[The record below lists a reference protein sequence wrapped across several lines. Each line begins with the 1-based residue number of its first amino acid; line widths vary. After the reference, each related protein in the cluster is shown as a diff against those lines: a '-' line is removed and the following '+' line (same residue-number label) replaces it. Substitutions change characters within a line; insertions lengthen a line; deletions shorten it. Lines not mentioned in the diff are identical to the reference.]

1 MVQTIMLD
9 YLKRLKTFQIIAAIV
24 IIGLLYGAINLYTK
38 IQFYKSFA
46 NQTRTTSVVVQQV
59 EINSIN
65 KVYPATSVIEAKK
78 SYNVVSKTDGILNDI
93 FFNESS
99 FVKKGDNLFS
109 ILSTSSIGEI
119 IITAPF
125 DGYVGLTDYKIG
137 DKLKNGD
144 LLLTLD
150 DMTSMKAFIYL
161 PEKIIPQILGDIKY
175 IASSKLFPEQKYY
188 GVISNIDQRVN
199 RESRTIKAYAI
210 IENKNNYLRPGLLL
224 NIDIILDEI
233 KDTMLIPE
241 ESVLTS
247 KDYSYV
253 FVIDENTAK
262 LKKVSLG
269 ITSNGKIQILDG
281 IKSQDNVVTLGHEK
295 LKDGSKIKIIE
306 N

>member
-1 MVQTIMLD
+1 MLD
-9 YLKRLKTFQIIAAIV
+9 YFKRLKAFQIIAAIV
-24 IIGLLYGAINLYTK
+24 IVGLLYGAINLYTK

-46 NQTRTTSVVVQQV
+46 NQTRITSVAAEEVQ
-59 EINSIN
+59 IDSIN
-65 KVYPATSVIEAKK
+65 KIYPATSVIESKK
-78 SYNVVSKTDGILNDI
+78 SYNVISQTDGILNDI
-93 FFNESS
+93 FFSESS
-99 FVKKGDNLFS
+99 FVNKGDKLFS

-119 IITAPF
+119 LITAPF

-150 DMTSMKAFIYL
+150 DMSSMKAFIYL
-161 PEKIIPQILGDIKY
+161 PEKILPQISENIKY
-175 IASSKLFPEQKYY
+175 IASSKLFPEQKYF

-199 RESRTIKAYAI
+199 RDSRTIRAYAI
-210 IENKNNYLRPGLLL
+210 IDNKNNNLRPGIML

-233 KDTMLIPE
+233 EATMLIPE

-247 KDYSYV
+247 KDFSYV
-253 FVIDENTAK
+253 FVIEEDIAK
-262 LKKVSLG
+262 LKEVNIG
-269 ITSNGKIQILDG
+269 ISSNGMIQILSG
-281 IKSQDNVVTLGHEK
+281 ISSGDKVVTLGHEK

>member
-1 MVQTIMLD
+1 MLD
-9 YLKRLKTFQIIAAIV
+9 YFKRLKAFQIIAAIV
-24 IIGLLYGAINLYTK
+24 IVGLLYGAINLYAK

-46 NQTRTTSVVVQQV
+46 NQTRITSVAV
-59 EINSIN
+59 EEVKIDSIN
-65 KVYPATSVIEAKK
+65 KIYPATSVIEAKK
-78 SYNVVSKTDGILNDI
+78 SYNVVSKTDGILNEI
-93 FFNESS
+93 FFKESS
-99 FVKKGDNLFS
+99 FVEKGDNLFS

-119 IITAPF
+119 LITAPF
-125 DGYVGLTDYKIG
+125 DGYVGLTDYKVG

-150 DMTSMKAFIYL
+150 DMSSMKAFIYL
-161 PEKIIPQILGDIKY
+161 PEKILPQISQNIKY
-175 IASSKLFPEQKYY
+175 IASSKLFPEEKYF

-199 RESRTIKAYAI
+199 RDSRTIRAYAI
-210 IENKNNYLRPGLLL
+210 IDNKNDNLRPGLLL
-224 NIDIILDEI
+224 NIDIVLEEI

-253 FVIDENTAK
+253 FIIDENIAK
-262 LKKVSLG
+262 LKKVNLG
-269 ITSNGKIQILDG
+269 ITSNGMIQILSG
-281 IKSQDNVVTLGHEK
+281 LKSDDKVVTLGHEK

>member
-1 MVQTIMLD
+1 MLD
-9 YLKRLKTFQIIAAIV
+9 YFKRLKAFQIIAAIV

-46 NQTRTTSVVVQQV
+46 NQTRTISVAAQQV
-59 EINSIN
+59 QINSIN
-65 KVYPATSVIEAKK
+65 KVYPATSVIEAKN

-93 FFNESS
+93 FFKESS
-99 FVKKGDNLFS
+99 FVKKGDKLFS

-119 IITAPF
+119 LITAPF
-125 DGYVGLTDYKIG
+125 DGYVGLTDYKLG

-150 DMTSMKAFIYL
+150 DMSSMKAFIYL
-161 PEKIIPQILGDIKY
+161 PEKILPQISGDIKY
-175 IASSKLFPEQKYY
+175 IASSKLFPNQKYL

-199 RESRTIKAYAI
+199 RDSRTIRAYAI
-210 IENKNNYLRPGLLL
+210 IENINNNLRPGLML

-233 KDTMLIPE
+233 EATMLIPE

-253 FVIDENTAK
+253 FVIDENIAK
-262 LKKVSLG
+262 LKEVDLG
-269 ITSNGKIQILDG
+269 ISSNGMIQILSG
-281 IKSQDNVVTLGHEK
+281 INPEDKVVTLGHEK
-295 LKDGSKIKIIE
+295 LKDGSKIKILE

>member
-1 MVQTIMLD
+1 MLD
-9 YLKRLKTFQIIAAIV
+9 YFKRLKTFQIIGAIV
-24 IIGLLYGAINLYTK
+24 VIGLLYGAVNLYTK

-46 NQTRTTSVVVQQV
+46 NQTRTISVAAQQV
-59 EINSIN
+59 QINSIN
-65 KVYPATSVIEAKK
+65 KIYPATSVIEAKK
-78 SYNVVSKTDGILNDI
+78 SYNVVSKTEGILNDI
-93 FFNESS
+93 LFKESS
-99 FVKKGDNLFS
+99 FVKKGDKLFS

-119 IITAPF
+119 LITAPF
-125 DGYVGLTDYKIG
+125 DGYVGLTDYKLG

-150 DMTSMKAFIYL
+150 DMSSMKAFIYL
-161 PEKIIPQILGDIKY
+161 PEKILPQISGDIKY
-175 IASSKLFPEQKYY
+175 IASSKLFPDQKYF

-199 RESRTIKAYAI
+199 RDSRTIRAYAI
-210 IENKNNYLRPGLLL
+210 IENINNNLRPGLML

-233 KDTMLIPE
+233 EATMLIPE

-253 FVIDENTAK
+253 FVIEENIAK
-262 LKKVSLG
+262 LKQVNLG
-269 ITSNGKIQILDG
+269 ISSNGMIQILSG
-281 IKSQDNVVTLGHEK
+281 INSEDKVVTLGHEK

>member
-1 MVQTIMLD
+1 MLD
-9 YLKRLKTFQIIAAIV
+9 YFKKLGTFEIIAAVI
-24 IIGLLYGAINLYTK
+24 IIGLLYGAVNLYSK
-38 IQFYKSFA
+38 IQFYKSLA
-46 NQTRTTSVVVQQV
+46 NQTRTSSVQVQQV

-65 KVYPATSVIEAKK
+65 KIYPATSVIEANK
-78 SYNVVSKTDGILNDI
+78 SYNVVSKTDGVLNDI
-93 FFNESS
+93 FFTESS
-99 FVKKGDNLFS
+99 YVNKGDKLFS
-109 ILSTSSIGEI
+109 ILSTSSVGEI
-119 IITAPF
+119 LITAPF
-125 DGYVGLTDYKIG
+125 DGYVGITDYKIG

-161 PEKIIPQILGDIKY
+161 PEKILPQILGDIKY
-175 IASSKLFPEQKYY
+175 IASSKLFPEQQYY

>member
-1 MVQTIMLD
+1 MLD
-9 YLKRLKTFQIIAAIV
+9 YFKRLKTFQIIGAIV
-24 IIGLLYGAINLYTK
+24 VIGLLYGAVNLYTK

-46 NQTRTTSVVVQQV
+46 NQTRTISVAAQQV
-59 EINSIN
+59 QINSIN
-65 KVYPATSVIEAKK
+65 KIYPATSVIEAKK
-78 SYNVVSKTDGILNDI
+78 SYNVVSKTEGILNDI
-93 FFNESS
+93 FFKESS
-99 FVKKGDNLFS
+99 FVKKGDKLFS

-119 IITAPF
+119 LITAPF
-125 DGYVGLTDYKIG
+125 DGYVGLTDYKLG

-150 DMTSMKAFIYL
+150 DMSSMKAFIYL
-161 PEKIIPQILGDIKY
+161 PEKILPQISGDIKY
-175 IASSKLFPEQKYY
+175 IASSKLFPNQKYF

-199 RESRTIKAYAI
+199 RDSRTIRAYAI
-210 IENKNNYLRPGLLL
+210 IENINNNLRPGLML

-233 KDTMLIPE
+233 EATMLIPE

-253 FVIDENTAK
+253 FVIEEDIAK
-262 LKKVSLG
+262 LKQVNLG
-269 ITSNGKIQILDG
+269 ISSNGMIQILSG
-281 IKSQDNVVTLGHEK
+281 INSEDKVVTLGHEK

>member
-1 MVQTIMLD
+1 MLD
-9 YLKRLKTFQIIAAIV
+9 YFKRLKAFQIIATIV
-24 IIGLLYGAINLYTK
+24 IVGLLYGAFNLYTK

-46 NQTRTTSVVVQQV
+46 NQTRTTSVAV
-59 EINSIN
+59 EEVKIDSIN
-65 KVYPATSVIEAKK
+65 KIYPATSVIEAKK

-93 FFNESS
+93 FFKESS
-99 FVKKGDNLFS
+99 FVEKGDKLFS

-119 IITAPF
+119 LITAPF
-125 DGYVGLTDYKIG
+125 NGYVGITDYKIG

-150 DMTSMKAFIYL
+150 DMSSMKAFIYL
-161 PEKIIPQILGDIKY
+161 PEKILPQISKNIKY
-175 IASSKLFPEQKYY
+175 IASSKLFPDQKYF

-199 RESRTIKAYAI
+199 RDSRTIRAYAI
-210 IENKNNYLRPGLLL
+210 IDNKNKNLRPGLLL
-224 NIDIILDEI
+224 NIDIVLDEI

-253 FVIDENTAK
+253 FVIDEDVAK
-262 LKKVSLG
+262 LKKVNLG
-269 ITSNGKIQILDG
+269 ITSNGMIQILSG
-281 IKSQDNVVTLGHEK
+281 LKSNDKVVTLGHEK

>member
-1 MVQTIMLD
+1 MLD
-9 YLKRLKTFQIIAAIV
+9 YFKRLKAFQIIAAIV
-24 IIGLLYGAINLYTK
+24 IVGLLYGAINLYTK

-46 NQTRTTSVVVQQV
+46 NQTRTTSVAAEEVK
-59 EINSIN
+59 IDSIN
-65 KVYPATSVIEAKK
+65 KIYPATSVIEAKK

-93 FFNESS
+93 FFKESS
-99 FVKKGDNLFS
+99 FVEKGDKLFS

-119 IITAPF
+119 LITAPF
-125 DGYVGLTDYKIG
+125 NGYVGITDYKIG

-150 DMTSMKAFIYL
+150 DMSSMKAFIYL
-161 PEKIIPQILGDIKY
+161 PEKILPQISENIKY
-175 IASSKLFPEQKYY
+175 IASSKLFPEQKYF

-199 RESRTIKAYAI
+199 RDSRTIRAYAI
-210 IENKNNYLRPGLLL
+210 IDNKSKNLRPGLLL
-224 NIDIILDEI
+224 NIDIVLDEI

-253 FVIDENTAK
+253 FVIDEDIAK
-262 LKKVSLG
+262 LKKVNLG
-269 ITSNGKIQILDG
+269 ITSNGMIQILSG
-281 IKSQDNVVTLGHEK
+281 LKSNDKVVTLGHEK

>member
-1 MVQTIMLD
+1 MLD
-9 YLKRLKTFQIIAAIV
+9 YFKRLKTFQIIGAV
-24 IIGLLYGAINLYTK
+24 VVIGLLYGAFNLYTK

-46 NQTRTTSVVVQQV
+46 NQTRTTSVAVKEVK
-59 EINSIN
+59 IDSIN
-65 KVYPATSVIEAKK
+65 KIYPATSVIEAKK

-93 FFNESS
+93 FFKESS
-99 FVKKGDNLFS
+99 FVEKGDKLFS

-119 IITAPF
+119 LITAPF

-150 DMTSMKAFIYL
+150 DMSSMKAFIYL
-161 PEKIIPQILGDIKY
+161 PEKILPQISENIKY
-175 IASSKLFPEQKYY
+175 IASSKLFPEQKYF

-199 RESRTIKAYAI
+199 RDSRTIRAYAI
-210 IENKNNYLRPGLLL
+210 IDNKNKNLRPGLLL
-224 NIDIILDEI
+224 NIDIVLEEI
-233 KDTMLIPE
+233 KDTMLVPE

-253 FVIDENTAK
+253 FVIDENVAK
-262 LKKVSLG
+262 LKKVNLG
-269 ITSNGKIQILDG
+269 ITSNGMIQILSG
-281 IKSQDNVVTLGHEK
+281 LKSNDKVVTLGHEK

>member
-1 MVQTIMLD
+1 MLD
-9 YLKRLKTFQIIAAIV
+9 YFKRLKAFQIIAAIV
-24 IIGLLYGAINLYTK
+24 IVGLLYGAINLYTK

-46 NQTRTTSVVVQQV
+46 NQTRTTSVAAEEVK
-59 EINSIN
+59 IDSIN
-65 KVYPATSVIEAKK
+65 KIYPATSVIEAKK

-93 FFNESS
+93 FFKESS
-99 FVKKGDNLFS
+99 YVEKGDKLFS

-119 IITAPF
+119 LITAPF
-125 DGYVGLTDYKIG
+125 NGYVGITDYKIG

-150 DMTSMKAFIYL
+150 DMSSMKAFIYL
-161 PEKIIPQILGDIKY
+161 PEKILPQISKNIKY
-175 IASSKLFPEQKYY
+175 IASSKLFPEQKYF

-199 RESRTIKAYAI
+199 RDSRTIRAYAI
-210 IENKNNYLRPGLLL
+210 IDNKNKNLRPGLLL
-224 NIDIILDEI
+224 NIDIVLDEI

-253 FVIDENTAK
+253 FVIDEDVAK
-262 LKKVSLG
+262 LKKVNLG
-269 ITSNGKIQILDG
+269 ITSNGMIQILSG
-281 IKSQDNVVTLGHEK
+281 LKSNDKVVTLGHEK
-295 LKDGSKIKIIE
+295 LKDGSKIKLIE